1 METILNLSKATTFKA
16 VILNLSQDLVQ
27 AAAQI
32 QDLLTQLQTEG
43 ATTETAQQQVA
54 TDLASAAKANPT
66 MMDKLAGWGQTL
78 TQEVSKK
85 TIGDVVSET
94 VKLALRAAGLPLP

>member
-1 METILNLSKATTFKA
+1 MGDNIKITNGNYIKSIKGNYIQGSY
-16 VILNLSQDLVQ
+16 INLSQDLVQ

-78 TQEVSKK
+78 T
-85 TIGDVVSET
+85 
-94 VKLALRAAGLPLP
+94 

>member
-1 METILNLSKATTFKA
+1 METILNLSKVTTFKA

-78 TQEVSKK
+78 T
-85 TIGDVVSET
+85 
-94 VKLALRAAGLPLP
+94 